1 LSDLRQTVVF
11 ADDHLG
17 ILEAACALLQPAYN
31 VVGLPTGGKEAVQ
44 WIMKLRPDLA
54 VLDICMPDID
64 GFAAARTLNL
74 AGTRTRILFVTEIED
89 EDYIREAR
97 VLAYGFVLK
106 RRLAL
111 DLVPA
116 LSSASVGMFYL
127 SE

>member
-1 LSDLRQTVVF
+1 LSDSRQTIVF

-17 ILEAACALLQPAYN
+17 ILEAAYALLQPAYN
-31 VVGLPTGGKEAVQ
+31 VVRAATGGKEAVH
-44 WIMKLRPDLA
+44 WIMNLRPDLA
-54 VLDICMPDID
+54 VLDICMPDLD

-97 VLAYGFVLK
+97 ILVYGFVLK

-116 LSSASVGMFYL
+116 LSSASAGTFFL